1 MNRAARFAVRSK
13 LITVPA
19 GLLVWLWIF
28 HVSAAAQGTQG
39 QNAVYPASAKMQ
51 FRLPLCGIIGLYRR
65 QHLWRLRLE
74 FLRVLNFIL
83 NPTNHV
89 MPVVGAVIDARGL
102 PGNTGTSMT
111 CAASPW
117 AGITQSHLPR
127 RFCCL
132 RARSSFQRY
141 GFSQRTHVIGQGD
154 NVSSGTTIQAA
165 ASNFSGSTMIAFCS
179 VACAG
184 VAVEK
189 LVLDGKGLSIDG
201 IVNAYAGSLSYVD
214 HVSLYQI
221 LGTGLVL
228 TGVPTG
234 SAATGSGPYT
244 NINFNTGSFA
254 GASGTVCMQIRGGT
268 GLTGTAGIRGLNCTS
283 SGEPYPS
290 AAVLLDASNNS
301 IKDVTIVG
309 FQDGILVGA
318 IASAQNNV
326 LINVIG
332 DTRSCPPP
340 SCKAISVNVIHIKN
354 TNTVSDLVIVGAND
368 ELVEGTNTIEDDET
382 STTLGL
388 LDPQVAV
395 YALGKP
401 ANNGYA
407 RFTTSPSVPTWASGI
422 TYPTGT
428 CTQGSLYSC
437 TASSS
442 AACQNPPQSA
452 AALWGCPVPG
462 GNWAPIK

>member
-1 MNRAARFAVRSK
+1 MNF
-13 LITVPA
+13 
-19 GLLVWLWIF
+19 
-28 HVSAAAQGTQG
+28 
-39 QNAVYPASAKMQ
+39 
-51 FRLPLCGIIGLYRR
+51 CG
-65 QHLWRLRLE
+65 
-74 FLRVLNFIL
+74 VLNFIL

-117 AGITQSHLPR
+117 AGITSPPPSTILLPAGTIIIPTVWV
-127 RFCCL
+127 L
-132 RARSSFQRY
+132 PA
-141 GFSQRTHVIGQGD
+141 RTHVIGQGD